1 MLSAKVATRKAARI
15 VRSAAKTEQLFAKRQ
30 RSENRFADAQ
40 AAHKT
45 KGEIAFAATSM
56 RSDNEQDRRGA
67 IAYALLANGLVGTVS
82 FADIAKA
89 AGIPLSDVTRANLR
103 YVANNVAGYGV
114 GGINLRADLVGFAF
128 ELDFENE
135 TVRVR
140 HATPEEKAASLRL
153 ARSLGLGKVSGYS
166 PAKAASKPRK
176 AASTVVSSDAS
187 DAA

>member
-1 MLSAKVATRKAARI
+1 MLSSKVIARKAGRI

-30 RSENRFADAQ
+30 RSENRFSDAQ
-40 AAHKT
+40 GAGKS

-56 RSDNEQDRRGA
+56 RSDNENDRRGA
-67 IAYALLANGLVGTVS
+67 IAYALLVNGLVGTVT
-82 FADIAKA
+82 FAEIAKA

-103 YVANNVAGYGV
+103 YVANNVAGYGAN
-114 GGINLRADLVGFAF
+114 GINLRADLVGFAI
-128 ELDFENE
+128 EPDFASE

-140 HATPEEKAASLRL
+140 HATSEEKAASLRL

-166 PAKAASKPRK
+166 PALAPRK
-176 AASTVVSSDAS
+176 AAKGKVSTVATDAT